1 MADPLGSLEKIV
13 KLALRIKEAV
23 DTVRQNKEECEQIR
37 TRAVRLSSLL
47 SQLLETGI
55 TANPAMCSTLED
67 LEDSL
72 RRAHTLVSACQDS
85 TTVCLY
91 CKAWRQARRLR
102 RVQDDI
108 SQRVMLVVFAT
119 NIQTTIILTNILTG
133 EAPRPAAQAAGDMIA
148 TPVFCRFA
156 LFETFG
162 SVTMFSSSPTSLPR
176 ISGSG
181 CWSPPTPRRDGMVPS
196 TIIRN
201 GMARKAIRFAEKAV
215 GHLFCIPDSSP
226 STAQHLPYWHLLP
239 PRDPSVQ
246 DPPLRPP
253 IQGGLRKF
261 SLSELEAATHEFSV
275 ENIVGSGAFATVYKG
290 ILQDGLMVVIKKFL
304 NPYKLSPEHIDE
316 LHLVSKLKHK
326 NIAKLIGYGS
336 EVFERAEKFEDT
348 KLGSME
354 DKETSYYFVEE
365 YMPNGSLDKIVN
377 GLELHWSSRFPLIQG
392 IARGLRYLHK
402 RNVVHLDVKP
412 SNILLDSDMNPKI
425 TDFGITRVLNHKGVD
440 ICSDIGT
447 IAGTLGYMPPE
458 YITDGT
464 LSKKQD
470 VYGFGVTLLEVI
482 SGMLGFK
489 RASGQAAIESI
500 SASKMMSAWKSWQA
514 GGMMELHDPSLFDE
528 PQLKEIERCIEVG
541 LLCTQFEP
549 ADRPDMVEA
558 LEMVRGKK
566 MLRTPVRPGYTKEP
580 DSWFG
585 GWRCLR
591 MRL

>member
-108 SQRVMLVVFAT
+108 SQKVMLVVFAT

-133 EAPRPAAQAAGDMIA
+133 EAARPAAQAAGDMIA
-148 TPVFCRFA
+148 TPVVVPSNLSA
-156 LFETFG
+156 DDA
-162 SVTMFSSSPTSLPR
+162 SVTMFSASHTSLPR

-181 CWSPPTPRRDGMVPS
+181 CWSPPTSRRDGMVPS

-201 GMARKAIRFAEKAV
+201 ELARTVIT
-215 GHLFCIPDSSP
+215 P
-226 STAQHLPYWHLLP
+226 STAQHLPYWHMLP

-246 DPPLRPP
+246 DLPLRPP

-290 ILQDGLMVVIKKFL
+290 ILQDGLMVAIKKFL
-304 NPYKLSPEHIDE
+304 NPYNLSAEHINE

-348 KLGSME
+348 KLGAME

-365 YMPNGSLDKIVN
+365 YMPNGSLDKIIN
-377 GLELHWSSRFPLIQG
+377 ELHWSSRFLLIQG

-425 TDFGITRVLNHKGVD
+425 TDFGITRVLNHKGVH

-447 IAGTLGYMPPE
+447 IASTLGYMPPE

-464 LSKKQD
+464 LSKKHD

-482 SGMLGFK
+482 SGMSRFK
-489 RASGQAAIESI
+489 RASGQAAIEW
-500 SASKMMSAWKSWQA
+500 AWNCRQA
-514 GGMMELHDPSLFDE
+514 GGMMELHDPSQFDE

-566 MLRTPVRPGYTKEP
+566 MLRTPVGPGYTKEP